1 MESVFNSENYIKIRD
16 SIESTWPEYKIKA
29 ANELII
35 SKHGVKLKSRRAKYD
50 QKTFY

>member
-1 MESVFNSENYIKIRD
+1 MDSTFNSEDYIKIRD

-35 SKHGVKLKSRRAKYD
+35 SKHGVKLKSRRDEHD
-50 QKTFY
+50 QKEIH

>member
-1 MESVFNSENYIKIRD
+1 MESVFNSEKYVKIRD

-35 SKHGVKLKSRRAKYD
+35 STHGVKLKSRRDEHDKKEVY
-50 QKTFY
+50 